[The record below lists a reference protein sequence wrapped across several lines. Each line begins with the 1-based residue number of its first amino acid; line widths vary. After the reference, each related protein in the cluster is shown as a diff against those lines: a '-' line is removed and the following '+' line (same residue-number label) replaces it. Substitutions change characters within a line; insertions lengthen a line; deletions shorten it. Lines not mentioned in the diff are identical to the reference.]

1 MWIYHYPL
9 ETSYTIPV
17 YADFRGPEGA
27 ELSITSW
34 VESRNS
40 WLQESERSVTNE
52 YSDRF
57 SGRFSGERPGWY
69 LINGTLTTGQGFY
82 FDPALNTFV

>member
-1 MWIYHYPL
+1 M
-9 ETSYTIPV
+9 
-17 YADFRGPEGA
+17 
-27 ELSITSW
+27 
-34 VESRNS
+34 
-40 WLQESERSVTNE
+40 NE

-69 LINGTLTTGQGFY
+69 LVNGTLTTGRGFY